1 MPGFLAEFLKPAYEK
16 ISEDCYLIN
25 GFPNKAYGAETVEN
39 KVRKIAGKCGLFDV
53 GFSAVRD
60 TFGARC
66 AESGLDI
73 KTLGDI
79 MGMGNVDVYFPEKKT
94 TEESLLE
101 FLREAY

>member
-1 MPGFLAEFLKPAYEK
+1 MEFLRPVYDK
-16 ISEDCYLIN
+16 IPQDCYLIN

-53 GFSAVRD
+53 GFSAIRD

-66 AESGLDI
+66 AENGMDS
-73 KTLGDI
+73 KMLGEI
-79 MGMGNVDVYFPEKKT
+79 MGADDAEGFYPVKKAAAV
-94 TEESLLE
+94 SPLE